1 MTEATAQVSR
11 TVDAPV
17 QAVWDALTDPRKIGA
32 LFMGSKVET
41 DFRVG
46 SPITFK
52 GEFKGKAY
60 QDKGEILDA
69 DQGRRLSFSH
79 YSGMSG
85 APDAPENYHVVTF
98 DLRPEGEATKV
109 TLTQSNLTG
118 GVRQADVDHKADYE
132 KTWTMV
138 LDGLD
143 KAVAH

>member
-11 TVDAPV
+11 TMNASAQD
-17 QAVWDALTDPRKIGA
+17 VWDALTDPRKVGA
-32 LFMGSKVET
+32 LFMGSEVET
-41 DFRVG
+41 DFHVG

-60 QDKGEILDA
+60 EDKGKILSVEE
-69 DQGRRLSFSH
+69 GRRLSFSH

-85 APDAPENYHVVTF
+85 APDKPENYHVVTF
-98 DLRPEGEATKV
+98 ELEPQSEATRV

-118 GVRQADVDHKADYE
+118 GVRPSDVEHKADYE
-132 KTWTMV
+132 KTWSAV

-143 KAVAH
+143 KAIAH

>member
-1 MTEATAQVSR
+1 MTETTAQVSR
-11 TVDAPV
+11 TVNAPV
-17 QAVWDALTDPRKIGA
+17 DEVWDALTDPRKVGA
-32 LFMGSKVET
+32 LFMGSTVRT
-41 DFRVG
+41 DFHKG

-52 GEFKGKAY
+52 GEFKGKPY
-60 QDKGEILDA
+60 EDKGEILSVDEC
-69 DQGRRLSFSH
+69 RRLSFSH

-98 DLRPEGEATKV
+98 DLRPEGEATRV

-118 GVRQADVDHKADYE
+118 GVRQADIEHKADYE
-132 KTWTMV
+132 KTWSAV